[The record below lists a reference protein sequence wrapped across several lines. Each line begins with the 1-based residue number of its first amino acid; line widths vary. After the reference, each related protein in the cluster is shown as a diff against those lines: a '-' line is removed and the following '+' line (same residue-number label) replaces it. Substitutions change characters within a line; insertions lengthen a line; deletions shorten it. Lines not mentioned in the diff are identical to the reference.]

1 MSKLGKKPIAI
12 PKETKIKIESGKLIL
27 TGPKGTKELSI
38 NDKKKS
44 EIMHIIV
51 PRKRENDDN
60 NIGMLAPSRNIC
72 FIGLFLLENNCFIKR
87 EIL

>member
-1 MSKLGKKPIAI
+1 MSKLGKKPIQI
-12 PKETKIKIESGKLIL
+12 PDNTKIKVETGKLTL
-27 TGPKGTKELSI
+27 TGPMGSKELSI
-38 NDKKKS
+38 NDKKKN
-44 EIMHIIV
+44 ETMHISV

-87 EIL
+87 KIL